1 MTAYR
6 PRRTSDLYLP
16 ESYLSGNSFSLEHVI
31 LYLVIKRKKKK
42 KKEKKKEEKQSG
54 KICLVLQGNVRL
66 ILRLRLSL

>member
-16 ESYLSGNSFSLEHVI
+16 ESHLSGNSFSLEHVI
-31 LYLVIKRKKKK
+31 LYLVIKKKKK
-42 KKEKKKEEKQSG
+42 KKKDEKQSG

-66 ILRLRLSL
+66 ILRLRRSL